1 MSQSVSLAPTINRS
15 RWISTVLTQI
25 NTTNSSTY
33 TAGRCMCTPF
43 QITAPTTVDAI
54 AFYINSD
61 ATGNITVGIYS
72 QVTADTPAGGT
83 LLASSASTALAGTS
97 QGQVVSLSASVD
109 LQPGIYWAVIEL
121 SSALANLS
129 RNSTNFLIPGIVKYF
144 DQAYG
149 ALPSTCPAVTNHIA
163 MPTLMVRSIPAS

>member
-1 MSQSVSLAPTINRS
+1 MSYGNLTTPPVLNSF
-15 RWISTVLTQI
+15 RWIPTTYTMV
-25 NTTNSSTY
+25 NTTNSGTY

-43 QITAPTTVDAI
+43 QVLVPTVVDAL

-61 ATGNITVGIYS
+61 ATGNVTVGIYS
-72 QVTADTPAGGT
+72 QVTNDTPAGGT

-97 QGQVVSLSASVD
+97 QGQVLSLSSSVT
-109 LQPGIYWAVIEL
+109 LAPGTYWAVIEL

-129 RNSTNFLIPGIVKYF
+129 RNSTNFLIPGVVKYF

-149 ALPSTCPAVTNHIA
+149 ALPTTCPAVTNHTA
-163 MPTLMVRSIPAS
+163 MPTLMVRASV